1 VHRVPISA
9 LDAISPAFQHTKQQ
23 LLEPFRITQWARL
36 ALVGLLAGELSS
48 GGGCGTH
55 FPLPHAGRTTTH
67 ISATGLAAAHPLLLA
82 LAIGALVVLG
92 LLLAVLFVY
101 LNSMM
106 RFILFDSV
114 VEKDCQI
121 RRGWRRRQE
130 AGWRYFGWQILLF
143 LASAVG
149 LTILVGVP
157 TALALA
163 LGWLKNPGDH
173 VLGLVL
179 GGILL
184 FFLFCG
190 SVVSLG
196 VVAVLTKDF
205 VVPQMAMED
214 IGAIEGWRR
223 LLSMMNREKGGY
235 AGYLGMKL
243 VMAVGAAVIMSMV
256 TLIVF
261 LLILIPVGGIGV
273 VAVLGGKAAGL
284 TWNLYTI
291 TIAVVL
297 GSMLAVA
304 ITFSRRATP
313 RWPPCCT
320 RPDPRPPRV
329 HHRRPPRNR
338 CPSVERL
345 GSRAAPPGEAVAW
358 TAPRGRSS
366 RV

>member
-9 LDAISPAFQHTKQQ
+9 LDAISPAFHHTKQQ

-55 FPLPHAGRTTTH
+55 FPMPHAGGPTH
-67 ISATGLAAAHPLLLA
+67 IPAPGLAAVHPLLLA
-82 LAIGALVVLG
+82 LAIAALVVLG
-92 LLLAVLFVY
+92 MLLAVLFVY

-106 RFILFDSV
+106 RFVLFDSV
-114 VEKDCQI
+114 VEKHCQI

-205 VVPQMAMED
+205 VVPQMAMEG
-214 IGAIEGWRR
+214 IGAIEAWRR

-235 AGYLGMKL
+235 AGYLGMKV
-243 VMAVGAAVIMSMV
+243 VMAMGAAVIMSIV
-256 TLIVF
+256 TVIVL

-297 GSMLAVA
+297 GSLLAVA
-304 ITFSRRATP
+304 ILYLFALISVPVMVFFPAYSVYFFAARYPPLAAVLYPARAL
-313 RWPPCCT
+313 PPEG
-320 RPDPRPPRV
+320 PP
-329 HHRRPPRNR
+329 PP
-338 CPSVERL
+338 PSPEPL
-345 GSRAAPPGEAVAW
+345 PIG
-358 TAPRGRSS
+358 
-366 RV
+366 